1 MAPKPSSISFLLA
14 LCACL
19 LLPCALTNVIGRSES
34 WAATP
39 KNAEEHASALKYK
52 IELNL
57 DYRAATFTGQEV
69 VIINNSSRR
78 ELDNVNFFLYPNIG
92 QDEESPYLTVKE
104 VNINGREA
112 RFDLKAHDTILQ
124 VELPSKLE
132 SGKQVEIKLDFAG
145 RVPRL
150 QREETT
156 LLAHFLHEA
165 NDAVSSEKQRQ
176 DARDIFFA
184 SEQSMLL
191 GYFFPM
197 VAPPDA
203 VAADRGLAFGVGG
216 IVYSEP
222 ADFEVSVNTDSYLTV
237 IGSAPA
243 IEETPVN
250 IPESTQVTRRNHTF
264 RGSRLR
270 GFALALGENLR
281 VQEKQ
286 AGSTHLRSYF
296 EAGNEKLGRRLL
308 DVTAQALSVYSST
321 FGQYSYPAL
330 SIIELPLPAGYSGI
344 EFPGFIALAQAYC
357 IDFESP
363 QSTRLPNLVREQSD
377 VITSALDFTLAHCL
391 AHQWWGSTVG
401 SDPQR
406 NPYLDESM
414 ANFAAAYFYEAADGK
429 EAGEEAINK
438 HLRATYQTYRSLGGL
453 DTEMDKSAHDFRS
466 AMQYAAIV
474 QAKGAMMMVALRKQ
488 LGDAA
493 FFKAIKDYYQ
503 EFSFKFATPRDLRD
517 ALLSVSK
524 DPAATKAIINRY
536 TKEKR
541 GDQDIGT
548 PNVMLFTAEVSKG
561 KRIGRLAS
569 KSAKAGKLGSF
580 FSRIG
585 RAAAKPF

>member
-1 MAPKPSSISFLLA
+1 RSLSVFS
-14 LCACL
+14 ACL
-19 LLPCALTNVIGRSES
+19 FLTVLWGAEMASIFRVDR
-34 WAATP
+34 
-39 KNAEEHASALKYK
+39 NAQAQSANLDYK
-52 IELNL
+52 IELDL
-57 DYRAATFTGQEV
+57 DYRAATFKGREIVTV
-69 VIINNSSRR
+69 NNSTRHY
-78 ELDNVNFFLYPNIG
+78 LDNISFFLYPNIG
-92 QDEESPYLTVKE
+92 QTEEASYLTVNS
-104 VNINGREA
+104 VVIAGRDA
-112 RFDLKAHDTILQ
+112 RFELKANNSVLQ
-124 VELPSKLE
+124 VDLPSKLE
-132 SGKQVEIKLDFAG
+132 PDDRIEIALEFTG

-165 NDAVSSEKQRQ
+165 NDAVSSERQRQ

-184 SEQSMLL
+184 AEQSMLL

-222 ADFEVSVNTDSYLTV
+222 ADFEVSVNADSYLTI

-243 IEETPVN
+243 VEETPVS
-250 IPESTQVTRRNHTF
+250 IPDKTESTRRQQVF
-264 RGSRLR
+264 RGSKLR
-270 GFALALGENLR
+270 GFALALAENLR
-281 VQEKQ
+281 VQQKQ
-286 AGSTHLRSYF
+286 AGTVRLRSYF
-296 EAGNEKLGRRLL
+296 EAGNEKLGQRVL
-308 DVTAQALSVYSST
+308 DITAKALSVYSNA
-321 FGQYSYPAL
+321 FGQYSFPSL

-344 EFPGFIALAQAYC
+344 EFPGFIVLAQAYC

-363 QSTRLPNLVREQSD
+363 QSTRLPNLVREQAD

-406 NPYLDESM
+406 SPYLDESL
-414 ANFAAAYFYEAADGK
+414 ANFAAAYFYEATYGK
-429 EAGEEAINK
+429 EAGEDAINK
-438 HLRATYQTYRSLGGL
+438 HLRATYQTYRSLGGV
-453 DTEMDKSAHDFRS
+453 DTEMDKSARDFRS

-474 QAKGAMMMVALRKQ
+474 QAKGAMMMIALRKQ
-488 LGDAA
+488 LGDEA
-493 FFKAIKDYYQ
+493 FFKAIKGYYE
-503 EFSFKFATPRDLRD
+503 EFSFKFATPRDWRE
-517 ALLSVSK
+517 ALLSASK
-524 DPAATKAIINRY
+524 NPAATKTLINRY

-548 PNVMLFTAEVSKG
+548 PNIMLLTAGESKG
-561 KRIGRLAS
+561 KRIGRIAA
-569 KSAKAGKLGSF
+569 KSSKAGKLGGF